1 MEDAPCALVVLPDA
15 FELGLGEGVL
25 QWLRARV
32 TVLSTRWIAPFDRAN
47 VEMLYP
53 GTGAWNAGWEIKL
66 ALLGWGPSML
76 VEVAA
81 GSWPT
86 VLALKGPSS
95 PWVTAPSTLRN
106 DLDAIGTALALVH
119 AADTVSAAQADLH
132 RLGARGGKGWTRS
145 PGVGAHSFPSALAYA
160 LAGLGLAPDGVRAA
174 GAVGRGPA
182 RLAALQQALD
192 DVVREEP
199 GCVLADWRRW
209 GEHTAAEV
217 RGELAARDRQ
227 LDPWSDLVLAA
238 GLHFFHRERS
248 HAAT

>member
-25 QWLRARV
+25 QWLRARLP
-32 TVLSTRWIAPFDRAN
+32 VLGTRWIAPFDRAN

-95 PWVTAPSTLRN
+95 PWVTAPGTLRG

-119 AADTVSAAQADLH
+119 AADTVGAAQADLQ
-132 RLGARGGKGWTRS
+132 RLGARGAAGWTRP
-145 PGVGAHSFPSALAYA
+145 PGVGARSFPSALASA
-160 LAGLGLAPDGVRAA
+160 LTDLGVDPKGVLAA
-174 GAVGRGPA
+174 GVVGRGPA
-182 RLAALQQALD
+182 RLAALQLALE
-192 DVVREEP
+192 DVSREEP
-199 GCVLADWRRW
+199 GCALADWRSW

-217 RGELAARDRQ
+217 RRELAARGTQ
-227 LDPWSDLVLAA
+227 LDPWTDLVLAS
-238 GLHFFHRERS
+238 GVHFFHRERAY
-248 HAAT
+248 AAP